1 MENQNTAKNEDL
13 QIASRTRSK
22 LCLEQTSIEAIQSE
36 FIPPDLEETTNF
48 VSNNTDAI
56 DNYWT
61 EFLNDFMMPFS
72 KILKLFI
79 FETHHYYYFQLK
91 KYIYFVDTN
100 VVGDDDD
107 LVNDPE
113 YVAATEKELGKYGE
127 VQFIINRVG

>member
-1 MENQNTAKNEDL
+1 MSQGNQLDNGEILSTEKSTKDALFKIPMENQNTAKTEDL

-79 FETHHYYYFQLK
+79 FETHHYYYF
-91 KYIYFVDTN
+91 
-100 VVGDDDD
+100 
-107 LVNDPE
+107 
-113 YVAATEKELGKYGE
+113 
-127 VQFIINRVG
+127 